1 MILPDKIY
9 NIMKWFLTIVCPA
22 LIALIT
28 GLGALYHFDT
38 ETITGTIALFATFFG
53 VILGI
58 SNANY
63 KKGDNNGN

>member
-9 NIMKWFLTIVCPA
+9 NILKWVLVIVCPA
-22 LIALIT
+22 TISLIT

-38 ETITGTIALFATFFG
+38 EIITGTIALFATFFG

-58 SNANY
+58 SNICYN
-63 KKGDNNGN
+63 KVED